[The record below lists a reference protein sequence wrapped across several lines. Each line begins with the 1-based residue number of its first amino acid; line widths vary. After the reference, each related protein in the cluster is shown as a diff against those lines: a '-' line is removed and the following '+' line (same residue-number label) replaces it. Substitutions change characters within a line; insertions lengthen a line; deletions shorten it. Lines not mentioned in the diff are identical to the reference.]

1 MVPPS
6 IYTVELYKL
15 LAPLEADLTG
25 KLQNSGLN
33 SIVGEIKLKYGRT
46 LLATIAVLM
55 IVLSTIPRFSLA
67 TPYVYDAKIDKN
79 LWLEEGNS
87 YKVLV
92 RIDWNPDLEPIKFN
106 HDAVI
111 NELKREAAETQ
122 EPIITHLKQRG
133 AKILNTFW
141 LTNLIL
147 IEADA
152 NTIQELAT
160 LPTVTKIIANFKVT
174 VPKSEIGANTEF
186 TVSGNSSSWNLGKV
200 RAPEVWEKLGV
211 TGRNV
216 RVATTDTGVDISHPD
231 IAGTLW
237 TDDPTDPTYPGGWI
251 EFDEYGN
258 IVPESVPHDTET
270 HGTETYGLIL
280 GQTTGMA
287 PDAKGMHALVI
298 NQYGIGTWC
307 QQKAGLQ
314 WVINPVDQNGNPT
327 NKPAHVS
334 SHSWFVLEIDE
345 WRIIDTIQLMWN
357 TGHFVVAMIG
367 NDGEGT
373 SIAPGEM
380 YPCIGVGATDA
391 NDNVWLYSSGRVVSK
406 TEWPNSPEEWPS
418 QWVKPDLSAPGVNV
432 IVPLPGGQY
441 GQHTGTSF
449 AAPHVAGAAVLM
461 LSANPELAVQDIEDI
476 LKETAVWYDRYSSE
490 RPDIRYGWG
499 RIDAFKA
506 VLFAGFKVTLV
517 IPTGNVNGVY
527 EIANAVKEEL
537 AKVRV
542 HVEIEERSA
551 SEIADTVWETGLGGS
566 KPWEAPG
573 EGWDMAWYEFNSASE
588 TLEQNL
594 KSHYWANMTP
604 PNGYNIMCWNNT
616 QADSHLTK
624 GMEAVD
630 AEKRNI
636 PIDPNIL

>member
-1 MVPPS
+1 
-6 IYTVELYKL
+6 
-15 LAPLEADLTG
+15 
-25 KLQNSGLN
+25 
-33 SIVGEIKLKYGRT
+33 LKYGRT

-287 PDAKGMHALVI
+287 PDAKGMHALVTP
-298 NQYGIGTWC
+298 NLIGTLS
-307 QQKAGLQ
+307 QVIAGLE
-314 WVINPVDQNGNPT
+314 WVLVPFDQNGNSAGARA
-327 NKPAHVS
+327 NVS
-334 SHSWFVLEIDE
+334 CHSWGPLGGYREE
-345 WRIIDTIQLMWN
+345 LIQPIREMWYS
-357 TGHFVVAMIG
+357 GHFVVAMIG
-367 NDGEGT
+367 NEGEGT
-373 SIAPGEM
+373 SRSPGDVYECIA
-380 YPCIGVGATDA
+380 VGATDA
-391 NDNVWLYSSGRVVSK
+391 NDYVDVDSSGRVIYK
-406 TEWPNSPEEWPS
+406 TEWQWGVPPNWPD
-418 QWVKPDLSAPGVNV
+418 QWVKPDLSAPGVSVWPTYWNK
-432 IVPLPGGQY
+432 LRCASRCWSSCFDALGKPGARCSRHRRHSEG
-441 GQHTGTSF
+441 
-449 AAPHVAGAAVLM
+449 
-461 LSANPELAVQDIEDI
+461 
-476 LKETAVWYDRYSSE
+476 DRCVVRSL
-490 RPDIRYGWG
+490 
-499 RIDAFKA
+499 
-506 VLFAGFKVTLV
+506 LF
-517 IPTGNVNGVY
+517 
-527 EIANAVKEEL
+527 
-537 AKVRV
+537 
-542 HVEIEERSA
+542 
-551 SEIADTVWETGLGGS
+551 
-566 KPWEAPG
+566 
-573 EGWDMAWYEFNSASE
+573 
-588 TLEQNL
+588 
-594 KSHYWANMTP
+594 
-604 PNGYNIMCWNNT
+604 
-616 QADSHLTK
+616 
-624 GMEAVD
+624 
-630 AEKRNI
+630 
-636 PIDPNIL
+636 